1 MENTFV
7 TPKGK
12 LLSPTSWLKKTNRYY
27 LWKCNH
33 LQNNT
38 FFVGMEKGAILQ
50 NIFFSMTINTL
61 LKQLCASPEKLGKWR
76 TQLFFVW
83 LTPLLCL
90 TLPNHETRGQ
100 REVHVTVSH
109 SNTSYDRK
117 TEKENKK
124 YIRLSHRA
132 RTSKNERQA
141 LASSLRFPDL
151 SPIFFIENMFSEVSY
166 AYVEV
171 QVQDMILVQ

>member
-38 FFVGMEKGAILQ
+38 FFVGIEKGAILQ

-90 TLPNHETRGQ
+90 TLPNHETREQ
-100 REVHVTVSH
+100 TEVHVTVSH

-132 RTSKNERQA
+132 RTSKNKTGA
-141 LASSLRFPDL
+141 CKSSIPFTFFQYSFYIKNKFRTPVCRFTC
-151 SPIFFIENMFSEVSY
+151 NGV
-166 AYVEV
+166 
-171 QVQDMILVQ
+171 ILV